1 MLARPPIPALLILAV
16 FLVFTVAA
24 PWIAPFDPSAG
35 SLSAQFVRPF
45 GRDEAGLL
53 HILGTDQFG
62 RDILSRMIYG
72 TRISVSVA
80 VVSIAVAG
88 TVGSLAGMVAGY
100 YGGAVDTVLMRLVDI
115 TLSVPL
121 FLIAIVLAAVVG
133 PSTTNVIAAITF
145 LLWPRYARQLRGET
159 LVLVRR
165 EFVDYSRVIGVG
177 TPTIMLRH
185 ILPNV
190 VPTLIVLMTWQSGY
204 VVLLESS
211 LSFLGAGVPLPS
223 PAWGAMVAEGTKYLT
238 NQWWLAVL
246 PSLAI
251 VALVLS
257 VNMLGD
263 WLRDTMDPILAQA

>member
-1 MLARPPIPALLILAV
+1 MSSRPPLIAIFILGLFV
-16 FLVFTVAA
+16 FLTVFG
-24 PWIAPFDPSAG
+24 PLIAPFAPDKG
-35 SLSAQFVRPF
+35 SLAAQFVAPF
-45 GRDEAGLL
+45 DYDENGFF

-62 RDILSRMIYG
+62 RDIFSRMIHG
-72 TRISVSVA
+72 TRISVFVA
-80 VVSIAVAG
+80 LISITVAG
-88 TVGSLAGMVAGY
+88 TVGSIAGMVAGY
-100 YGGAVDTVLMRLVDI
+100 YGGIVDTILMRLVDI
-115 TLSVPL
+115 TLSVPI
-121 FLIAIVLAAVVG
+121 FRIAIVLAAVIG
-133 PSTTNVIAAITF
+133 PSTTNVVFAITF

-159 LVLVRR
+159 LALVRR
-165 EFVDYSRVIGVG
+165 EFVDYSRVIRVS
-177 TPTIMLRH
+177 TPVILARH

-238 NQWWLAVL
+238 NHWWLPVL

-257 VNMLGD
+257 VNILGD
-263 WLRDTMDPILAQA
+263 WLRDRYDPMLTQA